1 MTRFKKRDTRTAW
14 LFITPYL
21 IGYLMFHFAPI
32 FLSFLMSLTNIRYI
46 SRLDNMKIVGIANY
60 IEMFKDPEFINALS
74 NSIKFTIMYV
84 PLVMVFGLL
93 MAVLINKPL
102 YARNPIRG
110 MLFMPYVSNM
120 VAIAVVWSILL
131 DPVSGVINM
140 FLRSIGIHN
149 PPMWLMGTKTAL
161 VSVVI
166 IAVWQG
172 VGLNFITYL
181 AALQNVPTEQ
191 KEAAR
196 IDGANSWQTF
206 WSVTIPSIAPATFL
220 LLITSVINSLKN
232 FTVVQVLTE
241 GGPGTSTTILP
252 LNIVH
257 TAFSSYRMGYACAQ
271 TIVMF
276 LIVMGITIIQWTGKK
291 RFED

>member
-74 NSIKFTIMYV
+74 NSIKFTKMYV

>member
-102 YARNPIRG
+102 YARNPIC
-110 MLFMPYVSNM
+110 Y
-120 VAIAVVWSILL
+120 
-131 DPVSGVINM
+131 
-140 FLRSIGIHN
+140 
-149 PPMWLMGTKTAL
+149 
-161 VSVVI
+161 
-166 IAVWQG
+166 
-172 VGLNFITYL
+172 
-181 AALQNVPTEQ
+181 
-191 KEAAR
+191 
-196 IDGANSWQTF
+196 
-206 WSVTIPSIAPATFL
+206 
-220 LLITSVINSLKN
+220 
-232 FTVVQVLTE
+232 
-241 GGPGTSTTILP
+241 
-252 LNIVH
+252 
-257 TAFSSYRMGYACAQ
+257 
-271 TIVMF
+271 
-276 LIVMGITIIQWTGKK
+276 
-291 RFED
+291 